1 MEYILCLF
9 KEIAEDVF
17 VVLLTLLTFEA
28 SKFLEQAFLFVSQ
41 TRGSYD
47 FDDDMLVATS
57 TAVYHRHT
65 HALETEG
72 ATALR
77 ASRNLERGCFT
88 VYRRN
93 LHLITKGSL
102 GEANRQFIDD
112 VIALP
117 LEEAVRLDVQHHV
130 QVAVNAASGCWS

>member
-1 MEYILCLF
+1 MSCQAWWVPGLHFRIFPGGCQARFLLEDILCLF

-41 TRGSYD
+41 TRRSYD

-65 HALETEG
+65 QALETEG
-72 ATALR
+72 AIALR
-77 ASRNLERGCFT
+77 AGRDLERSCFT
-88 VYRRN
+88 VYGWN
-93 LHLITKGSL
+93 FHLITQGILS
-102 GEANRQFIDD
+102 EANR
-112 VIALP
+112 
-117 LEEAVRLDVQHHV
+117 
-130 QVAVNAASGCWS
+130 